1 MNDNIVT
8 FLAFIVTKMNSKQA
22 AFYLKWS
29 YRRRE
34 FAYMLKATNITK
46 IYSSKKGSYMHIALH
61 PFNLQVAKGE
71 FVGIMGPSGSGKST
85 LLNILATIDQPSS
98 GTVELDG
105 ILTKQ
110 LNDKELALFR
120 RKRLG
125 FIFQDFHLLDTLNV
139 RENILLPLVLEKSSL
154 QDMEKRLQ
162 EMAVMLGIE
171 DILEKRT
178 YEISGGQ
185 QQRTAAARAMI
196 HDPDLILADEPTGNL
211 DSASAKS
218 LMEALATLNE
228 QQERTILVV
237 THDPVAASYC
247 KRIVFIRDG
256 QTFTEI
262 YKGEQRQAFFQKIL
276 HVLSVLGGS
285 IDDISPARH

>member
-1 MNDNIVT
+1 
-8 FLAFIVTKMNSKQA
+8 
-22 AFYLKWS
+22 
-29 YRRRE
+29 
-34 FAYMLKATNITK
+34 MLKAINITK
-46 IYSSKKGSYMHIALH
+46 TYSSKKGSYMHTALH

-105 ILTKQ
+105 IQTKQ

-139 RENILLPLVLEKSSL
+139 RENILLPLVLEKNSI

-162 EMAVMLGIE
+162 EMAVMLGIK

-218 LMEALATLNE
+218 LMEALAELNE
-228 QQERTILVV
+228 QQERTILMV

-262 YKGEQRQAFFQKIL
+262 HKGEQRQAFFQKIL

-285 IDDISPARH
+285 IDDISPAHH